1 MMKKHFDAIVIGGGA
16 AGLMCAWQAGRL
28 GKRVVVLERSKKIG
42 RKILMS
48 GGGRCNFT
56 NLYVEPDNFIC
67 ANPHFVKS
75 ALTQYTAWDFIGSVQ
90 EHGIAYHEK
99 DHGQLFCDNK
109 ARDIVDL
116 LRNECESVGVEIVL
130 QCVIDNIQYDESKQM
145 YSLDTSRGSISSGAV
160 VVATGGLSIP
170 HMDPTPFGYEV
181 AQQFGLNVL
190 PIRASLV
197 PYTFTGQLKDMF
209 ARLSG
214 TAIPTIIQS
223 GKTSFREAMLFTH
236 RGLSGPSV
244 LQISNYWQPSDAIQ
258 INLLP
263 DTDISSAL
271 LDAKLTQPKVLARTY
286 LSKLLPKSVVL
297 EFENIWWPEHK
308 DQPLAEWPNANIEQL
323 GNKFNNWEIIPA
335 GTEGYRTAEV
345 TLGGVDTDE
354 ISSKSME
361 AKKQPGLFFIGE
373 VVDVTGHLGG
383 FNFQWAWSSAF
394 ACAQALKT

>member
-1 MMKKHFDAIVIGGGA
+1 MKKHFDAIVIGGGA

-67 ANPHFVKS
+67 TNPHFVKS

-90 EHGIAYHEK
+90 EHDIAYHEK

-109 ARDIVDL
+109 ARGIVDL
-116 LRNECESVGVEIVL
+116 LRKECESVGVEIVL
-130 QCVIDNIQYDESKQM
+130 QCIIDSVQYDESKQM
-145 YSLDTSRGSISSGAV
+145 YSIDSSRGTVSSGAV

-244 LQISNYWQPSDAIQ
+244 LQISNYWQPSHAIQ
-258 INLLP
+258 IDLTP
-263 DTDISSAL
+263 DYDVSNAL
-271 LDAKLTQPKVLARTY
+271 LDAKITQPKVLARTF
-286 LSKLLPKSVVL
+286 LAKLLPKSVVL
-297 EFENIWWPEHK
+297 EFENLWWPTHK
-308 DQPLAEWPNANIEQL
+308 DQPLAEWPNTDIEQL

-354 ISSKSME
+354 ISSKTME

-383 FNFQWAWSSAF
+383 FNFQWAWSSAY